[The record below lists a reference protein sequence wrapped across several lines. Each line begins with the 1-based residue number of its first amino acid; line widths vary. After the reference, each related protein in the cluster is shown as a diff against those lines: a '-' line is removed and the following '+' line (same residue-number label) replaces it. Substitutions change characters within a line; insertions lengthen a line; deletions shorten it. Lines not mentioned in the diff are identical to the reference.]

1 MDVVKMTKLKSFWAR
16 ASLAVLIGVF
26 LSVVLLALGRNPF
39 YGPVIAVIF
48 GVWLTQP
55 ASPAEGR
62 KAGTFIGGT
71 LAILLALAALI
82 QPAVVPANLPFVDS
96 WIEAL
101 LVVLLLTLV
110 GAIYGDVATRVWI
123 AYTQGRGPFF

>member
-1 MDVVKMTKLKSFWAR
+1 MTKLKSFWAR

-26 LSVVLLALGRNPF
+26 LSVVLLVLGRNPF

-48 GVWLTQP
+48 GVWLTRP

-62 KAGTFIGGT
+62 KAGLFIGVT
-71 LAILLALAALI
+71 LAILLALASFI
-82 QPAVVPANLPFVDS
+82 QPAGVPPNLLFGDS
-96 WIEAL
+96 LIEAL

-123 AYTQGRGPFF
+123 AYLQGRGPFF